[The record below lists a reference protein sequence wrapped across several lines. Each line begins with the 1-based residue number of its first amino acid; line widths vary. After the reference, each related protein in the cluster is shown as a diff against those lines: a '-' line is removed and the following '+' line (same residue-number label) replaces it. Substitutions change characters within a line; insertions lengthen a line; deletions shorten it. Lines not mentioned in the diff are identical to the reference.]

1 MEDLMA
7 DIAEYL
13 QQEQEMYGS
22 LPFPASDQKGGEST
36 AVSRI
41 KSKSNPEDKE
51 PEKSSSAPAGEGLS
65 EMNPEFPKAEEKES
79 ESASVGA
86 TQSVSKKSEISETTP
101 PDKRL
106 DELSPAVKQPEES
119 LPASVTESAS
129 KSIPREK
136 MPLTLENRLEQ
147 VTTLEELKRLCEE
160 SDELK
165 TDLAG
170 TNLVF
175 GVGNPIADLMLIGEA
190 PGEQEDRQG
199 EPFVGAAGQL
209 LNKILAAIQFNRE
222 DVYIA
227 NILKHRPPGNRNPSP
242 EERLRSLPYLL
253 KQIDL
258 IQPKLIL
265 CLGKVSGTTLLNR
278 EDSLKNLRG
287 QFYPFR
293 NSLLAVT
300 YHPAALLRNPQWKR
314 PTWEDVQKV
323 RAKYNELTNS

>member
-22 LPFPASDQKGGEST
+22 LPFPASEQKGGESET
-36 AVSRI
+36 
-41 KSKSNPEDKE
+41 
-51 PEKSSSAPAGEGLS
+51 
-65 EMNPEFPKAEEKES
+65 
-79 ESASVGA
+79 
-86 TQSVSKKSEISETTP
+86 VSKGTTESKPAYSGNEISEFEIAKKSTSIST
-101 PDKRL
+101 
-106 DELSPAVKQPEES
+106 QEES
-119 LPASVTESAS
+119 KFTS
-129 KSIPREK
+129 
-136 MPLTLENRLEQ
+136 LENRLGQ
-147 VTTLEELKRLCEE
+147 VTTLEVLKRLCEE

-175 GVGNPIADLMLIGEA
+175 GVGNPHANLMIIGEA
-190 PGEQEDRQG
+190 PGEQEDKQG

-258 IQPKLIL
+258 IQPKVIL

-278 EDSLKNLRG
+278 EDSLRNLRG

-293 NSLLAVT
+293 NSLLTVT

-323 RAKYNELTNS
+323 RAKYDELTNS